1 MMEALDPNYHS
12 ELAQTLLAECERLL
26 GDGGRLIGRQPE
38 PGSGAWPLTSGD
50 SDYRLHFVLSGS

>member
-26 GDGGRLIGRQPE
+26 GDGGRLIGRQPVSL
-38 PGSGAWPLTSGD
+38 PG
-50 SDYRLHFVLSGS
+50 